1 MAMMGGRRAQKVP
14 YSAVIDSIMVS
25 PLKKIFLLIIRLFI
39 LLYSIKF
46 AFLFMKKAEKAPVS
60 PSLRITAGLRA
71 WKTGDFG

>member
-1 MAMMGGRRAQKVP
+1 MMGGRRAQKVP

-46 AFLFMKKAEKAPVS
+46 AFLFMEKAEKAPAP
-60 PSLRITAGLRA
+60 PSRQAAAGPQRG
-71 WKTGDFG
+71 KQGDFR